1 MRPLT
6 ALLCAFLLSLGTCLS
21 AQSVV
26 DSLRID
32 VLLREDGSASVTEC
46 WDIDVRGDITEWYLV
61 EGNLG
66 RMEILDLKVSDETGT
81 EYVSEGLSWD
91 VDRSRR
97 EKAGRCGMVPKK
109 DGCEI

>member
-46 WDIDVRGDITEWYLV
+46 WDIDVRGEITEWYLV

-81 EYVSEGLSWD
+81 EYVG
-91 VDRSRR
+91 
-97 EKAGRCGMVPKK
+97 
-109 DGCEI
+109 